1 MGLAAC
7 IQQNLAEVP
16 LLVLDRAAA
25 QRCGVNSHIR
35 GGKGMKKRLKTFVWT
50 LAVLPFLAATAGHAA
65 QADGGFFPRTPR
77 AAVGMAQ
84 APVQMAQA
92 GDPRVSQLEEQIRQL
107 TGKIEELNFQLLQMQ
122 EQMRKVQEDNE
133 FRFQELEKGKRS
145 DAGGKGDRTVAEA
158 RPARDNGEASADAS
172 TDSAAV
178 DPQIDLSSNAQLGE
192 APRPLG
198 QIQFDANG
206 NVIGGSRNDDPAQ
219 ADNTTVAALPQT
231 DDPKALYDQAYQ
243 LFLTGDYRSAEAAF
257 RAHVDRF
264 PNDPADPDARYWLGE
279 SLYGQGRYNQAASV
293 FLDNHKQF
301 PDSKKSP
308 ENLLK
313 LGMTLAKMKDHD
325 VACATFASVNSR
337 YPNISAAIKERVK
350 SERAANKC

>member
-1 MGLAAC
+1 MT
-7 IQQNLAEVP
+7 
-16 LLVLDRAAA
+16 D
-25 QRCGVNSHIR
+25 
-35 GGKGMKKRLKTFVWT
+35 
-50 LAVLPFLAATAGHAA
+50 
-65 QADGGFFPRTPR
+65 
-77 AAVGMAQ
+77 
-84 APVQMAQA
+84 APILMAQA

-145 DAGGKGDRTVAEA
+145 DAGGKDDRTVASA
-158 RPARDNGEASADAS
+158 THKKDNVEASPDAS

-178 DPQIDLSSNAQLGE
+178 DPQIDLSNNAEFGLP
-192 APRPLG
+192 PRPLG

-206 NVIGGSRNDDPAQ
+206 NVIGGSRNEDAAQ
-219 ADNTTVAALPQT
+219 SDNTTVAALPQT
-231 DDPKALYDQAYQ
+231 DDPIALYSQAYQ
-243 LFLTGDYRSAEAAF
+243 LFLSGDYRSAEAAF
-257 RAHVDRF
+257 RSHVDRF

-279 SLYGQGRYNQAASV
+279 SLFGQGRYQQAASV

-313 LGMTLAKMKDHD
+313 LGMTLAKMQDHD
-325 VACATFASVNSR
+325 VACATFASVTSR

-350 SERAANKC
+350 NERAANKC

>member
-1 MGLAAC
+1 MNKRLKSFVVAMT
-7 IQQNLAEVP
+7 LVP
-16 LLVLDRAAA
+16 LL
-25 QRCGVNSHIR
+25 
-35 GGKGMKKRLKTFVWT
+35 
-50 LAVLPFLAATAGHAA
+50 ATGASHAA
-65 QADGGFFPRTPR
+65 SGGGGVFPPAPKAT
-77 AAVGMAQ
+77 VGAMDAPVLMAQ
-84 APVQMAQA
+84 AS
-92 GDPRVSQLEEQIRQL
+92 DPRVSQLEEQIRQL

-122 EQMRKVQEDNE
+122 EQMRKVQDDNE

-158 RPARDNGEASADAS
+158 PRAPHNTEASTDAS
-172 TDSAAV
+172 TDSAAI
-178 DPQIDLSSNAQLGE
+178 DPQIDPSNNSVFGVPPQT
-192 APRPLG
+192 LG

-206 NVIGGSRNDDPAQ
+206 NVIGGTRNENPEQ

-231 DDPKALYDQAYQ
+231 DDPKALYSQAYQ
-243 LFLTGDYRSAEAAF
+243 LFLSGDYRSAEVAF
-257 RAHVDRF
+257 RSHVDRF
-264 PNDPADPDARYWLGE
+264 PNDPADADARYWLGE
-279 SLYGQGRYNQAASV
+279 SLFGQGRYQQAASV

-325 VACATFASVNSR
+325 VACATFASVTSR

-350 SERAANKC
+350 NERAANKC

>member
-1 MGLAAC
+1 MNKRLKSFVMAMT
-7 IQQNLAEVP
+7 LVP
-16 LLVLDRAAA
+16 LL
-25 QRCGVNSHIR
+25 
-35 GGKGMKKRLKTFVWT
+35 
-50 LAVLPFLAATAGHAA
+50 ATGASHAA
-65 QADGGFFPRTPR
+65 SGGDGFFPPAPKT
-77 AAVGMAQ
+77 AVGAVD
-84 APVQMAQA
+84 APVLMAQA

-122 EQMRKVQEDNE
+122 EQMRKVQDDNE

-158 RPARDNGEASADAS
+158 PRAPHDTEASTDAS
-172 TDSAAV
+172 TDSAAI
-178 DPQIDLSSNAQLGE
+178 DPQIDPSNNSVFGVPPQT
-192 APRPLG
+192 LG

-206 NVIGGSRNDDPAQ
+206 NVIGGTRNENSEQ

-231 DDPKALYDQAYQ
+231 DDPKALYSQAYQ
-243 LFLTGDYRSAEAAF
+243 LFLSGDYRSAEAAF
-257 RAHVDRF
+257 RSHVDRF

-279 SLYGQGRYNQAASV
+279 SLFGQGRYQQAASV

-325 VACATFASVNSR
+325 VACATFASVTSR

-350 SERAANKC
+350 NERAANKC

>member
-1 MGLAAC
+1 M
-7 IQQNLAEVP
+7 N
-16 LLVLDRAAA
+16 
-25 QRCGVNSHIR
+25 
-35 GGKGMKKRLKTFVWT
+35 KRLKSFV
-50 LAVLPFLAATAGHAA
+50 LAMTVVPFLATGASHAA
-65 QADGGFFPRTPR
+65 SGGGGFFPPAPK
-77 AAVGMAQ
+77 AAVGSMD
-84 APVQMAQA
+84 APVLMAQA

-122 EQMRKVQEDNE
+122 EQMRKVQDDNE

-158 RPARDNGEASADAS
+158 PRTPHNTEASTDAS
-172 TDSAAV
+172 TDSAAI
-178 DPQIDLSSNAQLGE
+178 DPQVNPANDSVFGE
-192 APRPLG
+192 TPQTLG

-206 NVIGGSRNDDPAQ
+206 NVIGGNRNDDPAQ

-231 DDPKALYDQAYQ
+231 DDPKALYSQAYQ
-243 LFLTGDYRSAEAAF
+243 LFLSGDYRSAEAAF
-257 RAHVDRF
+257 RSHVDRF

-279 SLYGQGRYNQAASV
+279 SLFGQGRYQQAASV

-301 PDSKKSP
+301 PDAKKSP

-325 VACATFASVNSR
+325 VACATFASVTSR

-350 SERAANKC
+350 NERSANKC

>member
-1 MGLAAC
+1 MNKRVKNFLLA
-7 IQQNLAEVP
+7 
-16 LLVLDRAAA
+16 
-25 QRCGVNSHIR
+25 
-35 GGKGMKKRLKTFVWT
+35 MT
-50 LAVLPFLAATAGHAA
+50 VLPFLATGVSQAAGVHG
-65 QADGGFFPRTPR
+65 GGFPPAPK
-77 AAVGMAQ
+77 AAIGMTD
-84 APVQMAQA
+84 APVLMAQA

-107 TGKIEELNFQLLQMQ
+107 TGRIEELNFQLLQMQ

-145 DAGGKGDRTVAEA
+145 DVGGKGDRTVAEA
-158 RPARDNGEASADAS
+158 PRARDNGEASTDAS
-172 TDSAAV
+172 TDSVAV
-178 DPQIDLSSNAQLGE
+178 APQIDLSNNAQFGE
-192 APRPLG
+192 PPRELG

-206 NVIGGSRNDDPAQ
+206 NVIGGSRNEDPAQ

-231 DDPKALYDQAYQ
+231 DDPKALYSQAYQ
-243 LFLTGDYRSAEAAF
+243 LFLSGDYRSAEAAF
-257 RAHVDRF
+257 RSHVDRF

-279 SLYGQGRYNQAASV
+279 SLFGQGRYQQAASV

-325 VACATFASVNSR
+325 VACATFASVTSR

-350 SERAANKC
+350 NERAANKC